1 MRRTTTSRTVSAESG
16 RTGTMRRVNPTDLA
30 RRAARTRWFAA
41 LGRATSRLDRR
52 LQRATDGRWT
62 VLGRAHLPQLV
73 LTTTGRRSGEPREV
87 VLLHAVD
94 GGSWVVL
101 ASNWGQAHHPAWA
114 LNLLAA
120 PHAQVTVRGATT
132 PVVARVAGPDEVDR
146 LLPRMRAIW
155 PGYEAYAQRAGREL
169 YLFVLDPVSDG
180 TAAPAGPGAADSA
193 DGSDETDET
202 DDQPGG

>member
-1 MRRTTTSRTVSAESG
+1 
-16 RTGTMRRVNPTDLA
+16 MRRVNPTDLA
-30 RRAARTRWFAA
+30 RRVARTRWFAA

-73 LTTTGRRSGEPREV
+73 LTTTGRRTGEPREV
-87 VLLHAVD
+87 VLLHAGD
-94 GGSWVVL
+94 GDSWVVL

-114 LNLLAA
+114 LNLLAD

-132 PVVARVAGPDEVDR
+132 RVVERVAGPDDVAR

-155 PGYEAYAQRAGREL
+155 PGYEAYEQRAGREL
-169 YLFVLDPVSDG
+169 YLFVLDPVVDEARGTDG
-180 TAAPAGPGAADSA
+180 ADEADEADDLHGA
-193 DGSDETDET
+193 
-202 DDQPGG
+202 